1 MSSTDRFFSPQ
12 PNVPGKGITAS
23 YGAVFWL
30 LVVGIGIVAGLG
42 GAAFMLLLRTVEH
55 LLWSYHSGT
64 FLDGVKSV
72 SAGHRVL
79 VVAAA
84 GVVAGAGGLAL
95 RRLRS
100 FGGGEVSEAVWLED
114 GQLALG
120 PSTARGA
127 LSITIVAM
135 GASLGRE
142 AAPQLFGAA
151 AASRLCDRAGIPSW
165 QRRLLVACGAGAGMA
180 AVYNI
185 PLGGALFALEVLL
198 GTVTLPL
205 VLPALATSVIATA
218 VAWVYLPNRPTY
230 IIPTY
235 GISTRQVVWAVL
247 VGPLAGVAAVG
258 WVRLVSRVSRL
269 RPSGRGRL
277 FAPIV
282 MLAALGG
289 LSVVYP
295 QLLGNGRSEV
305 QLAVVG
311 ELGFGL
317 LAILAVLK
325 PLVTA
330 GCLGSGASGGL
341 FTPTLAFG
349 VLLGGTLGHVW
360 SLLWSGTPAGSYAL
374 IGGGAVL
381 AASMA
386 GPLAATVM
394 ILELAHG
401 SITLI
406 VPTLLAVTGAT
417 VVARVMGAPS
427 IYSARLGE
435 EEQVRRRQREAAAP
449 GRPDLDGIVEQEAV
463 SSQRAQRG

>member
-1 MSSTDRFFSPQ
+1 
-12 PNVPGKGITAS
+12 
-23 YGAVFWL
+23 
-30 LVVGIGIVAGLG
+30 
-42 GAAFMLLLRTVEH
+42 
-55 LLWSYHSGT
+55 
-64 FLDGVKSV
+64 
-72 SAGHRVL
+72 VL
-79 VVAAA
+79 VVTGA
-84 GVVAGAGGLAL
+84 GVVAGAGGLLL

-100 FGGGEVSEAVWLED
+100 LGGGEVSEAVWLED
-114 GQLALG
+114 GRLALA
-120 PSTARGA
+120 PSTARGV
-127 LSITIVAM
+127 LSVSIVAM

-151 AASRLCDRAGIPSW
+151 AASRLCERAAIPRW

-205 VLPALATSVIATA
+205 VLPALATSAIATV
-218 VAWVYLPNRPTY
+218 VAWVYLPDHPTY
-230 IIPTY
+230 VIPSY
-235 GISTRQVVWAVL
+235 GVAAKQVVWALL
-247 VGPLAGVAAVG
+247 VGPLAGLAAVG
-258 WVRLVSRVSRL
+258 WVRLVARVSRL
-269 RPSGRGRL
+269 RPAGRGRL

-295 QLLGNGRSEV
+295 QLLGNGKNTV
-305 QLAVVG
+305 QLAVTG

-325 PLVTA
+325 PLATA
-330 GCLGSGASGGL
+330 GCLGSGAPGGL

-360 SLLWSGTPAGSYAL
+360 SLLWPGAAAGSYAL
-374 IGGGAVL
+374 IGGAAVL
-381 AASMA
+381 AAAMQ

-394 ILELAHG
+394 LLELAHG
-401 SITLI
+401 SVTLL
-406 VPTLLAVTGAT
+406 VPTLLAVAGAT
-417 VVARVMGAPS
+417 VVSRLAGAPS

-435 EEQVRRRQREAAAP
+435 TEHVRRRQREADEPAR
-449 GRPDLDGIVEQEAV
+449 GDLDGVVEQEAV
-463 SSQRAQRG
+463 TSPRARAPRAPDRAPRSRRAQRR